1 MAGRMG
7 ILARGALAG
16 LLSLGALA
24 GCGPIK
30 FALESRRP
38 LSFEQSTVAVV
49 AEGRRL
55 RVGEFEVTWQDWKR
69 CYEAGGCSYLPRP
82 ARIDGGKT
90 FPVVG
95 VNRLDVDEFIAWANK
110 RGTRQYRL
118 PTAEEWNAFAA
129 ALPKPKTEKLFTDPR
144 LAWAADYLQMPA
156 LPARV
161 QPSGDFG
168 VLPNGLK
175 DLGGNVWE
183 WTATCAAGDA
193 ADDRCP
199 AYVAQGLHEAAIS
212 VFIRDPA
219 TGGCAA
225 GVPPPHV
232 GFRLVSDIE
241 ELHA

>member
-1 MAGRMG
+1 MIGPLRL
-7 ILARGALAG
+7 LARGAVAG
-16 LLSLGALA
+16 LLGLGILA

-30 FALESRRP
+30 SALEARRP
-38 LSFEQSTVAVV
+38 LSIEQSTVIVV

-55 RVGEFEVTWQDWKR
+55 QVGEIEVTWQDWKR
-69 CYEAGGCSYLPRP
+69 CYEDRGCSYLPRP
-82 ARIDGGKT
+82 ARIDGGKP

-95 VNRLDVDEFIAWANK
+95 VNRLDVDEFIAWVNR
-110 RGTRQYRL
+110 RGERQYRL
-118 PTAEEWNAFAA
+118 PTAAEWEAFAA
-129 ALPKPKTEKLFTDPR
+129 ELPKPKKEKLFTDPR
-144 LAWAADYLQMPA
+144 LAWAADYGQMPA

-168 VLPNGLK
+168 ALSNGLK

-183 WTATCAAGDA
+183 WTSTCAAGDD
-193 ADDRCP
+193 DDRCP
-199 AYVAQGLHEAAIS
+199 AYVAQGLHEAVIS

-225 GVPPPHV
+225 GTPPPHV

-241 ELHA
+241 ELQS